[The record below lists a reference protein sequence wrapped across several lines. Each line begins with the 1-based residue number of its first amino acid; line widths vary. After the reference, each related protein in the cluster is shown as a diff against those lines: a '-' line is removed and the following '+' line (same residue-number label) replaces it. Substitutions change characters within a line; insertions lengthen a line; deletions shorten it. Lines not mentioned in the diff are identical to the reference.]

1 MNSNNRKHTKS
12 VQWILGLFLSCIILW
27 NCAKDKGN
35 YDYNAINTLQ
45 IGTDLTGTD
54 PNVFITA
61 DSINVKQNDSLR
73 IALKIEQSADQKTEL
88 AYNWYLTQYET
99 SVANPPTYQIGSQA
113 VLHTKITYPPNL
125 YKIVAKV
132 TDKGTGVSFYKSF
145 SLNVTLAEWGD
156 EGWVVLQETDGG
168 SDISVITTRDGSVK
182 GKVFN
187 SLYSS
192 VNGHKLPVGTDKVN
206 IVNYATNLRAQ
217 KVSFFYPN
225 GGIQVRSVDFADST
239 KAEDWFFGKVADTN
253 FQLNGSAGGSGTGWE
268 YVIVNNK
275 IAYRQV
281 QSAAHL
287 ANPPFFYPPYEGL
300 TVAPFVI
307 NAATSDQFY
316 TLYESSTRAFT
327 LFNAST
333 STLVNIPNYT
343 QPVANLHPTTGQGF
357 DLKNMQDNLIH
368 AENVQPMTASLGIYW
383 NFIFRND
390 AKTNTYL
397 VQFPRGISYANNFTT
412 GRFQLTEVNCP
423 GINSATLFANPTFMP
438 MPRGVFYYV
447 SDNKVYTVNV
457 NTLASSKATANLSYP
472 AGTIIKAMKVF
483 NSGYTTANVSSLAV
497 PEGKILVIATDE
509 MASGKGHN
517 VYFFNLDTQTGS
529 IKGSVENPADK
540 YTGFDKITAIAF
552 KKALGR

>member
-1 MNSNNRKHTKS
+1 MKSNNIKYIKS
-12 VQWILGLFLSCIILW
+12 VAVVLGLMLSCIILW

-35 YDYNAINTLQ
+35 YDYNPINTLQ
-45 IGTDLTGTD
+45 ISTDLTGTD

-73 IALKIEQSADQKTEL
+73 IALKIENSTAQSTDLT
-88 AYNWYLTQYET
+88 YNWYLTQYET
-99 SVANPPTYQIGSQA
+99 SVANPPTYQIGSNA
-113 VLHTKITYPPNL
+113 VLRTKITYPPNL

-132 TDKGTGVSFYKSF
+132 TDKSSGVSFYKSF

-156 EGWVVLQETDGG
+156 EGWVVLQETADG

-182 GKVFN
+182 GKAFH

-192 VNGHKLPVGTDKVN
+192 VNGHKLPIGTHTVN
-206 IVNYATNLRAQ
+206 VVNYATSLRAQ

-225 GGIQVRSVDFADST
+225 GGMQVRSVDFADST
-239 KAEDWFFGKVADTN
+239 KAEDWFFGSSGNTN
-253 FQLNGSAGGSGTGWE
+253 FQLNGSAGGSAAGWE
-268 YVIVNNK
+268 YVVTNNK
-275 IAYRQV
+275 IAYRQL

-287 ANPPFFYPPYEGL
+287 ANPPFFFPPYEGL
-300 TVAPFVI
+300 TVAPFVV
-307 NAATSDQFY
+307 NAAASDHFY
-316 TLYESSTRAFT
+316 TLYDISTRGFA

-333 STLVNIPNYT
+333 STLINIPNYT
-343 QPVANLHPTTGQGF
+343 QPVSNLHPTTGQGF

-368 AENVQPMTASLGIYW
+368 AENVQSMNMSLGIYW
-383 NFIFRND
+383 NFFFRNN
-390 AKTNTYL
+390 ANTNTYL
-397 VQFPRGISYANNFTT
+397 VQFPRGIAYANNFTT
-412 GRFQLTEVNCP
+412 GRFQLTEASCP

-457 NTLASSKATANLSYP
+457 NTLASSKATANLTFP

-483 NSGYTTANVSSLAV
+483 NSGYTTGNNTALNV
-497 PEGKILVIATDE
+497 PDGKVLVIATDE

-517 VYFFNLDTQTGS
+517 VYFFNLDTQSGT
-529 IKGSVENPADK
+529 IKGSVDNPADK
-540 YTGFDKITAIAF
+540 YSGFDKITTIAF